1 MIDLTTTIAIC
12 AGAYGLVIAHAICR
26 ALIFTHTERASA
38 LRSLHARLEREA
50 ALGRRP
56 FETHGER

>member
-1 MIDLTTTIAIC
+1 MIDLTTTIAVC

-38 LRSLHARLEREA
+38 LRSLHTRLEHEA
-50 ALGRRP
+50 AQGRRP
-56 FETHGER
+56 FEARPE